1 MATHDYIGN
10 LWSGILERNPALP
23 ILRNDAGL
31 VVLSA
36 QHTHDSVAQPR
47 TAFRRLIEQVVV
59 TRSIIE
65 PEIARGFV

>member
-1 MATHDYIGN
+1 MATHDYIGS
-10 LWSGILERNPALP
+10 LWRGFLEGNPALP

-36 QHTHDSVAQPR
+36 RHTHDSVAKPR
-47 TAFRRLIEQVVV
+47 TTFRRLIEQAVV